1 MWWVETSSCL
11 YQVWNQ
17 YLLIESVE
25 YVSVMTPPPP
35 PPPSPPFPSSIWF
48 SYQIQ
53 QTEQKI
59 DISVTRQNVA
69 TES

>member
-1 MWWVETSSCL
+1 MSRDVFMPVPSLEPVPTHRVRWVCECDNPL
-11 YQVWNQ
+11 
-17 YLLIESVE
+17 
-25 YVSVMTPPPP
+25 PPL
-35 PPPSPPFPSSIWF
+35 PPFPSSIWF